1 MAHPA
6 DWYPLRLS
14 TPVKQ
19 HVFGGRALADR
30 LGRTGLPDGP
40 VAETW
45 EVSDVDGEG
54 ATVTEGPLAGRSLR
68 ELLAHDPH
76 GLLGDHP
83 PGPPGPRSSHP
94 PGPRSSHPPGPR
106 FPLLTKF
113 IDGTHALPVHL
124 HADDATARRLEG
136 EPNGKTEAWH
146 VLDAVPG
153 ATALVGVRPGTDRKR
168 LRRALL
174 AQDFDA
180 VMRRLPVRAGQTVY
194 VPGGTLHSFGPGT
207 LVYEIEQTSDIQQH
221 AMPWRMED
229 GAPLDERE
237 RAANIERL
245 LEEWRPEPRPEFQPG
260 LSVPVEDSVVR
271 TVLCAGPYFALERWT
286 AGRSAR
292 ISRAF
297 TTAQVLSNA
306 GAPVTVACD
315 GWTGRL
321 DRARTLLLPAAL
333 GEVRVAGPA
342 DVLFGYV
349 PDLEDD
355 IRAPLTAAGHGPAAI
370 AALGEGL

>member
-1 MAHPA
+1 MAGQVHR
-6 DWYPLRLS
+6 YPLTLT

-30 LGRTGLPDGP
+30 LGRSGLPSGP

-54 ATVTEGPLAGRSLR
+54 AAVTEGPLRGRTLR
-68 ELLAHDPH
+68 ELMAQDPG
-76 GLLGDHP
+76 GLLGDRPH
-83 PGPPGPRSSHP
+83 
-94 PGPRSSHPPGPR
+94 GPR
-106 FPLLTKF
+106 FPLLAKF
-113 IDGTHALPVHL
+113 IDGSRPLPVHL
-124 HADDATARRLEG
+124 HADDETARRLEG

-146 VLDAVPG
+146 VLDAAPG
-153 ATALVGVRPGTDRKR
+153 ATALVGVRPGVGGER

-194 VPGGTLHSFGPGT
+194 VPGGTLHSFGPDT

-229 GAPLDERE
+229 GAPLDEGERE
-237 RAANIERL
+237 ANIARL
-245 LEEWRPEPRPEFQPG
+245 LDEWRPGPRPEFQPG
-260 LSVPVEDSVVR
+260 LSVTVEDAVVR

-286 AGRSAR
+286 AGTAAPV
-292 ISRAF
+292 SRTF
-297 TTAQVLSNA
+297 STAQILSNA
-306 GAPVTVACD
+306 GAPVTVTSGD
-315 GWTGRL
+315 WTGRL
-321 DRARTLLLPAAL
+321 GRARTLLLPAAL
-333 GEVRVAGPA
+333 GRVRVDGPA
-342 DVLFGYV
+342 DVLFGFL
-349 PDLEDD
+349 PDLEAG

>member
-1 MAHPA
+1 MPGPVAWH
-6 DWYPLRLS
+6 PLRLT

-30 LGRTGLPDGP
+30 LGRIGLPAGP

-54 ATVTEGPLAGRSLR
+54 ATVAEGPLAGRTLR
-68 ELLAHDPH
+68 ELLVKHPEE
-76 GLLGDHP
+76 LLGD
-83 PGPPGPRSSHP
+83 R
-94 PGPRSSHPPGPR
+94 PPGPR
-106 FPLLTKF
+106 FPLLAKF
-113 IDGTHALPVHL
+113 IDGTRALPVHL
-124 HADDATARRLEG
+124 HADDATARRLAG

-153 ATALVGVRPGTDRKR
+153 ATALVGVQPGVGRER

-180 VMRRLPVRAGQTVY
+180 VMRRLPVRAGQTAY

-207 LVYEIEQTSDIQQH
+207 LVYEIEQTSDLQEH

-229 GAPLDERE
+229 GAPLGASERE
-237 RAANIERL
+237 ANIARL
-245 LEEWRPEPRPEFQPG
+245 LAQWRPRPRPEFQPG
-260 LSVPVEDSVVR
+260 LSVTTADAVVR

-286 AGRSAR
+286 AGGAARLTRS
-292 ISRAF
+292 F
-297 TTAQVLSNA
+297 TTAQVLSNP
-306 GAPVTVACD
+306 GAPVTVTCG

-321 DRARTLLLPAAL
+321 DRARTLLLPAVL
-333 GEVRVAGPA
+333 GEVRVDGPA
-342 DVLFGYV
+342 DVLFGYL
-349 PDLEDD
+349 PDLERD
-355 IRAPLTAAGHGPAAI
+355 IRVPLAAAGHGPAVI
-370 AALGEGL
+370 SGLGEGLG

>member
-1 MAHPA
+1 MPHPVR
-6 DWYPLRLS
+6 WSPLRLT

-30 LGRTGLPDGP
+30 LGRTGLPSGP

-45 EVSDVDGEG
+45 EVSDVDGEV
-54 ATVTEGPLAGRSLR
+54 ATVTEGPSAGRSLR
-68 ELLAHDPH
+68 ELLAADPA
-76 GLLGDHP
+76 GLLGDRPH
-83 PGPPGPRSSHP
+83 
-94 PGPRSSHPPGPR
+94 GPR

-113 IDGTHALPVHL
+113 IDGTRALPVHL

-153 ATALVGVRPGTDRKR
+153 ATALVGVRPGTDRER

-229 GAPLDERE
+229 GAPLGERE

-245 LEEWRPEPRPEFQPG
+245 LAEWRPEPRPEFQPG
-260 LSVPVEDSVVR
+260 LSVPVADSVVR

-292 ISRAF
+292 IARTFA
-297 TTAQVLSNA
+297 TVQVLSNA
-306 GAPVTVACD
+306 GAPVTVTSGD
-315 GWTGRL
+315 WTGRL

-349 PDLEDD
+349 PDLEAD
-355 IRAPLTAAGHGPAAI
+355 IRAPLTAAGHGPAAL
-370 AALGEGL
+370 AALGEGLWPGTREGGGTPP